1 MSFTCPSPLKMAW
14 YRCAM
19 LQRWGMLK
27 ENSAVSSSA
36 ALAVMVLRQVRKGA
50 SWLPAASKGR

>member
-1 MSFTCPSPLKMAW
+1 
-14 YRCAM
+14 M
-19 LQRWGMLK
+19 LQRCGMLK

-50 SWLPAASKGR
+50 SCFPSASKGR